1 MTEPTIHKPKR
12 RYPNPERANLSKE
25 SLLKVNGWVDQ
36 LKPKLRGSKISR
48 SDLINWLVAQ
58 KSEVLTEREVAEL
71 VTTYFDPVK
80 ALEWAVAEVKSAKSR
95 GEEIDLGAFVS
106 EKFVTKKPKTRR
118 KKAAKEAIVASD
130 SE

>member
-1 MTEPTIHKPKR
+1 MTEPTTYKPKR

-58 KSEVLTEREVAEL
+58 KSETLTDREVAEL

-106 EKFVTKKPKTRR
+106 EKFGTKKPKTRR
-118 KKAAKEAIVASD
+118 KKAAKEAPMTSNC
-130 SE
+130 E